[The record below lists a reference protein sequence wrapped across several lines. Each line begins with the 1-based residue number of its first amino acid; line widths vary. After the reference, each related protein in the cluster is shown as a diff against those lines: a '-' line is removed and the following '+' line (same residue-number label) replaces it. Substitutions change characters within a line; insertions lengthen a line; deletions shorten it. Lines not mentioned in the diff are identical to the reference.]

1 MNRDRHNDTNLPATG
16 WRKAGRCGPNGGNC
30 VEINR
35 GAAGVVGVRDS
46 KNAAGAPLLFDTASW
61 TAFLDTER

>member
-1 MNRDRHNDTNLPATG
+1 MNRDRHDLPETS

-35 GAAGVVGVRDS
+35 GTTKVVGVRDS
-46 KNAAGAPLLFDTASW
+46 KNAAGRALLFGTDSW
-61 TAFLDTER
+61 AAFLAVKR